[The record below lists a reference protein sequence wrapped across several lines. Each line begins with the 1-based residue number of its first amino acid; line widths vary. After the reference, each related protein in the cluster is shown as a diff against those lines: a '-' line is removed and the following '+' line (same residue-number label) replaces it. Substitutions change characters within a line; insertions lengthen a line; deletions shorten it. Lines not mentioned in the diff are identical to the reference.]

1 MNSYTT
7 VKTMLNLPPAA
18 FFFKHSSTCHPGS
31 DVTKWTTILQ
41 QISSI
46 SDFSANK
53 SLTFWCRF
61 PFTFRASSEKRC
73 FFYQKATEIKYKY
86 THTHAETLKFL
97 KAKQNS
103 LWKNENKFR
112 ENAATNVG
120 HLLKRAR
127 NTRDFCFFSL
137 LKFSSES
144 ARMAKDTGV
153 D

>member
-1 MNSYTT
+1 MPFSIYISRI
-7 VKTMLNLPPAA
+7 VGKALFFIKKLLKLNTNT
-18 FFFKHSSTCHPGS
+18 H
-31 DVTKWTTILQ
+31 
-41 QISSI
+41 
-46 SDFSANK
+46 
-53 SLTFWCRF
+53 
-61 PFTFRASSEKRC
+61 
-73 FFYQKATEIKYKY
+73 

-127 NTRDFCFFSL
+127 NTRDFCFFFSL

-144 ARMAKDTGV
+144 ARMAKETGV

>member
-1 MNSYTT
+1 MPFSIY
-7 VKTMLNLPPAA
+7 
-18 FFFKHSSTCHPGS
+18 
-31 DVTKWTTILQ
+31 
-41 QISSI
+41 ISRI
-46 SDFSANK
+46 VGKA
-53 SLTFWCRF
+53 L
-61 PFTFRASSEKRC
+61 

-86 THTHAETLKFL
+86 THTHTHAETLKFL

-103 LWKNENKFR
+103 LWKNKNKFR

-127 NTRDFCFFSL
+127 NTRDFCFFFSL

-144 ARMAKDTGV
+144 ASMAKETGV